1 MFTVEE
7 GPSQITI
14 NILSQ
19 QFIHFWCYNQLKTYI
34 IIVGQRRCSIFL
46 ENTSMRPRLN
56 KYRNLGF
63 HLNISHYKGRNLN
76 SPATEICYKMW
87 ISCNT
92 KMNFYREQWTQYY
105 ITISKVTITHY
116 FQVTTKWGIFS
127 RCLLSNRSAYL
138 SLERVWERKCGRRW
152 TSVLM
157 LYPWR
162 LL

>member
-1 MFTVEE
+1 MFTVAE

-63 HLNISHYKGRNLN
+63 HLNISWTIKGGIWTVQLPRFVTKCEFLVTPKWTFTVN
-76 SPATEICYKMW
+76 SGH
-87 ISCNT
+87 SN
-92 KMNFYREQWTQYY
+92 

-116 FQVTTKWGIFS
+116 FQVTTKWEIFS
-127 RCLLSNRSAYL
+127 RCLLSNQSAYL

>member
-1 MFTVEE
+1 MGWKWSLTFLLRNLSHLRNSSLSEVKSANYFGFTSNMGNKIHLSYRSMFTVAE

-76 SPATEICYKMW
+76 SPATEICYKM
-87 ISCNT
+87 
-92 KMNFYREQWTQYY
+92 
-105 ITISKVTITHY
+105 
-116 FQVTTKWGIFS
+116 
-127 RCLLSNRSAYL
+127 
-138 SLERVWERKCGRRW
+138 
-152 TSVLM
+152 
-157 LYPWR
+157 
-162 LL
+162 